1 MKVIGCGF
9 DFHFKGEHVAF
20 QVAFDLRRHDVPLSY
35 YFQELEFQ
43 IFETLRE
50 NLGGSDAFYLTR
62 TGTRFRIHFGA
73 MRIYSEP
80 ITIWEE

>member
-1 MKVIGCGF
+1 MKIIGCGF

-20 QVAFDLRRHDVPLSY
+20 QVAVDLKRHNVPLSD
-35 YFQELEFQ
+35 YFQELELQ
-43 IFETLRE
+43 IFEELRKH
-50 NLGGSDAFYLTR
+50 LGSADAFYLTR